1 MDSVESSN
9 QRRAT
14 VTQREQWMVQD
25 QVFQIYDI
33 FANIPPKAQNL
44 MLELQRD
51 SHIEY
56 LNKGLMQLSSSFVVL
71 DSNSCHESFQDEK
84 NRVSEATTP
93 FHYGIDIL
101 WLHGFLNRSTLAL
114 LLDSALNCLLGESI
128 DYELENNA
136 IDFLKR
142 CQDPNGGYG
151 GGPGQMPHLAT
162 TYAAVNSLITLG
174 GRRALSSINREKLY
188 AFLRRMKDS
197 SGAFRM
203 HDAGEIDVRACYTAI
218 SVASILNILD
228 DELIEDVGNYILR
241 LLSTYEGGIA
251 GEPGSEA
258 HGGYTFCGLAA
269 MILINEANRLDL
281 AGLLDWV
288 VFRQGVECGFQG
300 RTNKL
305 VDGCYSFWQGS
316 VFALLQRLHSVNGKR
331 VAFSDAEE
339 GDCATDSTSE
349 GELTDGNSSET
360 DETCH
365 MKQGVGHGEME
376 PLFHSIALQQYI
388 ILCSQEQGGGFR
400 DKPGKARDYYHT
412 CYCLSGLSVC
422 QYSWSKDENSPPL
435 PKAVL
440 DVKSAKPPSPPP
452 PAAAAAAAVH
462 VSKVGSDAQDDEVV
476 KSAEDGITGGG
487 GSSRRRANLSISGR
501 KREIVKR
508 KTLLG
513 FRFFGLVFCLASFS
527 IMAAD
532 KNEGWALDS
541 FYRYKEF
548 RYCMSVNV
556 MGFVYSGLQA
566 YDLAYSLATGKLVS
580 QNQLRYYLDF
590 SLDQASPF
598 PWLLTYLLL
607 SSSSSATFRVED
619 WESNW
624 GKDKFPAMARSSV
637 VKFMPKFIAHLT
649 NELNTEKNAEENLLL
664 KRISVE
670 GAAILFRR

>member
-1 MDSVESSN
+1 MDSAESSN

-14 VTQREQWMVQD
+14 VTQHEQWMVQD

-33 FANIPPKAQNL
+33 FANIPTKAQNL

-71 DSNSCHESFQDEK
+71 DA
-84 NRVSEATTP
+84 NRP
-93 FHYGIDIL
+93 WLCYWIL
-101 WLHGFLNRSTLAL
+101 HSIA
-114 LLDSALNCLLGESI
+114 LLGESI

-136 IDFLKR
+136 IDFLKH

-228 DELIEDVGNYILR
+228 DELIEDVGNYIL
-241 LLSTYEGGIA
+241 SCQTYEGGIA

-331 VAFSDAEE
+331 VAFSDAE

-365 MKQGVGHGEME
+365 MKQGGHGEME

-400 DKPGKARDYYHT
+400 DKPGKAKDYYHT

-440 DVKSAKPPSPPP
+440 GP
-452 PAAAAAAAVH
+452 
-462 VSKVGSDAQDDEVV
+462 
-476 KSAEDGITGGG
+476 
-487 GSSRRRANLSISGR
+487 
-501 KREIVKR
+501 
-508 KTLLG
+508 
-513 FRFFGLVFCLASFS
+513 
-527 IMAAD
+527 
-532 KNEGWALDS
+532 
-541 FYRYKEF
+541 
-548 RYCMSVNV
+548 
-556 MGFVYSGLQA
+556 YS
-566 YDLAYSLATGKLVS
+566 
-580 QNQLRYYLDF
+580 
-590 SLDQASPF
+590 
-598 PWLLTYLLL
+598 
-607 SSSSSATFRVED
+607 
-619 WESNW
+619 
-624 GKDKFPAMARSSV
+624 
-637 VKFMPKFIAHLT
+637 
-649 NELNTEKNAEENLLL
+649 NLLEPVHPLHNVVL
-664 KRISVE
+664 KQYHEAHEFFSSQSTS
-670 GAAILFRR
+670 